1 MTSSE
6 ITVPVN
12 FDLSNKECTI
22 SGAVRTYLSCTGTRN
37 ALKLVLDQDVD
48 KDATIILTIWDIVV
62 P

>member
-1 MTSSE
+1 MTLILESNVQMYYMTSSE

-37 ALKLVLDQDVD
+37 KLRLVLD
-48 KDATIILTIWDIVV
+48 
-62 P
+62 